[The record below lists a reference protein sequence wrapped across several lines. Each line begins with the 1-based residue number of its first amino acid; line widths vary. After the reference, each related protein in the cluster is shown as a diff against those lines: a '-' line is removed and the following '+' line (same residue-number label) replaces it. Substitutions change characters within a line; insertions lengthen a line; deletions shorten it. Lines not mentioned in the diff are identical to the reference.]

1 MVGYWKESLSVLE
14 ARSPELYSADT
25 PRSSTSASVE
35 PRDKLI
41 DRLSDT
47 DERLRACPCAV
58 STTDGDPGRET
69 DSAAQADL
77 KDVGIDEAD
86 RDALEAARPN
96 ASISAALGVSV
107 WLVWICLVYADGTSM
122 LERGLSSPRD
132 GRMGESLSRTKD
144 DDDGVTASCMP

>member
-1 MVGYWKESLSVLE
+1 MVGYWKESLPVLE

-25 PRSSTSASVE
+25 PRSSISASEE
-35 PRDKLI
+35 PWDRLI

-47 DERLRACPCAV
+47 EERLRAWPCAV
-58 STTDGDPGRET
+58 STTDGDSGRET

-86 RDALEAARPN
+86 REALEAARPN

-107 WLVWICLVYADGTSM
+107 WLVRRCLVYGDGASM
-122 LERGLSSPRD
+122 SERGLPSPRD
-132 GRMGESLSRTKD
+132 GRMGESLSRTRD
-144 DDDGVTASCMP
+144 EEEGVTASCTP